1 MLKQANKDFM
11 DEKELLSEKAKSVEA
26 ESAHMKG
33 EFDSLN
39 AKCEVLMAEVA
50 SMTSQIEFGN
60 TETDKKEA

>member
-11 DEKELLSEKAKSVEA
+11 DEKELLNEKSKSVEA
-26 ESAHMKG
+26 ESARIRS
-33 EFDSLN
+33 DYDNLN

-60 TETDKKEA
+60 TETDIKEA